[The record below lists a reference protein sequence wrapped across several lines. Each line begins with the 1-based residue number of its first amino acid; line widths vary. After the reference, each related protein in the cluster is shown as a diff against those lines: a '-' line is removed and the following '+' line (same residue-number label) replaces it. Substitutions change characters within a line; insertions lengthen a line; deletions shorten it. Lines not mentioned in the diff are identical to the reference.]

1 MAGKAIPPVGW
12 GDDATAQAN
21 GAAATATVAT
31 ATADDQAPS
40 SVKSRVLALENTVA
54 KLLDFLERHGIR
66 LPA

>member
-1 MAGKAIPPVGW
+1 MAGKAIPPAGW

-21 GAAATATVAT
+21 GAATATVAT